1 MNTTLTPTSIS
12 VAASQRSGWARGA
25 LVLAL
30 FGALSACAV
39 PPSEPVALKTA
50 ATLTPPSPS
59 TRDLTLMPP
68 PRGKVIAA
76 VYGFRDQ
83 TGQYKPSPDSSFST
97 SVTQGAAS
105 MLIKALKDSGWFT
118 PVERESLQELLTER
132 RIVRARDNPEETG
145 GPGDVPPLLAA
156 SILLDGGIIAYESN
170 LRTGGVGARFLGV
183 GASTQY
189 RMDQVTINL
198 RSIDIRTGAV
208 LQTVSTTKTIFSY
221 ELTPSVYKFVNYT
234 DLFEFEAGITSNEP
248 AQLSVKEAIEA
259 AVIHLTIQGIKDGNW
274 RLRNEA
280 DWNSPLIQRYLAAA
294 EGETY
299 DVVQMPTDGVGG
311 PKLPPDSG
319 EGSQRPES

>member
-1 MNTTLTPTSIS
+1 MNKRIEHRKCTSGRLMARS
-12 VAASQRSGWARGA
+12 AA
-25 LVLAL
+25 LI
-30 FGALSACAV
+30 ALSASLGACAV
-39 PPSEPVALKTA
+39 PPRDPVHPTTA

-59 TRDLTLMPP
+59 TRDLMRLPP
-68 PRGKVIAA
+68 PRGKVVTA

-97 SVTQGAAS
+97 SVTQGAAA
-105 MLIKALKDSGWFT
+105 MLIKALKDSGWYT

-132 RIVRARDNPEETG
+132 RIVRAVEAPNSQVVTN
-145 GPGDVPPLLAA
+145 DVPPLLPA

-189 RMDQVTINL
+189 RMDQVTVNL
-198 RSIDIRTGAV
+198 RSIDIRTGAI
-208 LQTVSTTKTIFSY
+208 LHSVSTTKTIFSY
-221 ELTPSVYKFVNYT
+221 ELTPNVYKFVNYT

-274 RLRNEA
+274 RLNNQA
-280 DWNSPLIQRYLAAA
+280 DWDSPILQRYLAAA
-294 EGETY
+294 QSDTY
-299 DVVQMPTDGVGG
+299 DVVQHSTEGLVNTN
-311 PKLPPDSG
+311 LTPDSG
-319 EGSQRPES
+319 GGSAQPSS

>member
-1 MNTTLTPTSIS
+1 MNIRTQKRGGPLGRKIARS
-12 VAASQRSGWARGA
+12 AAVIA
-25 LVLAL
+25 LAGGL
-30 FGALSACAV
+30 GACAV
-39 PPSEPVALKTA
+39 PPRDPVQPSTA

-59 TRDLTLMPP
+59 TRDLLRLPP
-68 PRGKVIAA
+68 PRGKVVAA

-97 SVTQGAAS
+97 SVTQGAAA

-132 RIVRARDNPEETG
+132 RIVRAVEPDEQSASN
-145 GPGDVPPLLAA
+145 VPPLLPA

-198 RSIDIRTGAV
+198 RSIDIRTGAI
-208 LQTVSTTKTIFSY
+208 LHSVSTTKTIFSY
-221 ELTPSVYKFVNYT
+221 ELTPNVYKFVNYT

-259 AVIHLTIQGIKDGNW
+259 AVIHLTIQGMKDGNW
-274 RLRNEA
+274 RLRNQE

-294 EGETY
+294 QSDVY
-299 DVVQMPTDGVGG
+299 DVVQHATGG
-311 PKLPPDSG
+311 LDTPQPPPDSG
-319 EGSQRPES
+319 AGSPPPSS

>member
-1 MNTTLTPTSIS
+1 MKAPRHPDRAMSSRPWPT
-12 VAASQRSGWARGA
+12 RLMRGTA
-25 LVLAL
+25 VLSLLGGLA
-30 FGALSACAV
+30 ACAA
-39 PPSEPVALKTA
+39 PPSEPVQLTTA

-59 TRDLTLMPP
+59 TRDLAQLPP

-83 TGQYKPSPDSSFST
+83 TGQYKPAPDSSFST

-132 RIVRARDNPEETG
+132 RIVRAREHPDNG
-145 GPGDVPPLLAA
+145 ANGDVPPLLPA

-170 LRTGGVGARFLGV
+170 LRTGGIGARFLGV

-208 LQTVSTTKTIFSY
+208 LHSVSTTKTIFSY
-221 ELTPSVYKFVNYT
+221 EITPSIYKFVNYT
-234 DLFEFEAGITSNEP
+234 DLLEFEAGITKNEP

-280 DWNSPLIQRYLAAA
+280 DWNSPLIQRYLAAG
-294 EGETY
+294 EGVFN
-299 DVVQMPTDGVGG
+299 VVQMPTDTAA
-311 PKLPPDSG
+311 PKVLPPDAG
-319 EGSQRPES
+319 EGSAPPSS

>member
-1 MNTTLTPTSIS
+1 MNKRIQHRTLT
-12 VAASQRSGWARGA
+12 SGRLLARGA
-25 LVLAL
+25 AL
-30 FGALSACAV
+30 IALSAGLGACAV
-39 PPSEPVALKTA
+39 PLREPVQATTA

-59 TRDLTLMPP
+59 TRDLQQLPP
-68 PRGKVIAA
+68 PRGKVVAA

-97 SVTQGAAS
+97 SVTQGAAA
-105 MLIKALKDSGWFT
+105 MLIKALKDSGWYT

-132 RIVRARDNPEETG
+132 RIVRAME
-145 GPGDVPPLLAA
+145 GPNGQTMVNDVPPLLPA

-189 RMDQVTINL
+189 RMDQVTVNL
-198 RSIDIRTGAV
+198 RSIDIRTGAI
-208 LQTVSTTKTIFSY
+208 LHSVSTTKTIFSY
-221 ELTPSVYKFVNYT
+221 ELTPNVYKFVNYT

-274 RLRNEA
+274 RLANQD
-280 DWNSPLIQRYLAAA
+280 DWNSPVLQRYVAAA
-294 EGETY
+294 QSDTY
-299 DVVQMPTDGVGG
+299 DVTQHSTEAYANTN
-311 PKLPPDSG
+311 LTPDSG
-319 EGSQRPES
+319 DGSPSPSS

>member
-1 MNTTLTPTSIS
+1 MNTANHST
-12 VAASQRSGWARGA
+12 RGA
-25 LVLAL
+25 LRGTRRSRLARSTFALAL
-30 FGALSACAV
+30 LGALTACAV
-39 PPSEPVALKTA
+39 PPSEPVQLKTA

-59 TRDLTLMPP
+59 TRDLSLMPP
-68 PRGKVIAA
+68 ARGKVIAA

-132 RIVRARDNPEETG
+132 RIVRAGEM
-145 GPGDVPPLLAA
+145 PGDAPAPTDVPPLLAA

-208 LQTVSTTKTIFSY
+208 LQSVSTTKTIFSY

-274 RLRNEA
+274 KLRNEA

-294 EGETY
+294 AGDTY
-299 DVVQMPTDGVGG
+299 NVVQMPTDGLGG
-311 PKLPPDSG
+311 PKLTPDTG
-319 EGSQRPES
+319 EGSPRPES

>member
-1 MNTTLTPTSIS
+1 MRTSTLRHGSDVGPRLLRS
-12 VAASQRSGWARGA
+12 VMLLTVVGT
-25 LVLAL
+25 
-30 FGALSACAV
+30 LSACAA
-39 PPSEPVALKTA
+39 PPSEPVQLKTA

-59 TRDLTLMPP
+59 TRDLQLMPP
-68 PRGKVIAA
+68 PRGKVVAA

-97 SVTQGAAS
+97 SVTQGAAA
-105 MLIKALKDSGWFT
+105 MLIKALKDSGWYT

-132 RIVRARDNPEETG
+132 RIVRAKEQPDD
-145 GPGDVPPLLAA
+145 PGTPTHVPALLPA

-170 LRTGGVGARFLGV
+170 VRTGGVGARFLGV

-198 RSIDIRTGAV
+198 RSIDIRTGAIM
-208 LQTVSTTKTIFSY
+208 QSVSTTKTIFSY
-221 ELTPSVYKFVNYT
+221 EFTPNVYKFVNYT

-259 AVIHLTIQGIKDGNW
+259 AVIHLTIQGMKDGHW
-274 RLRNEA
+274 RLRNEQ

-294 EGETY
+294 KSDTY
-299 DVVQMPTDGVGG
+299 DVVQHSVQETGATT
-311 PKLPPDSG
+311 LTPDAG
-319 EGSQRPES
+319 EGSARPSS

>member
-1 MNTTLTPTSIS
+1 MKTRT
-12 VAASQRSGWARGA
+12 QQHSGQLSRKVARGTA
-25 LVLAL
+25 VLILAGSL
-30 FGALSACAV
+30 GACAV
-39 PPSEPVALKTA
+39 PPRDPVQPTTA

-59 TRDLTLMPP
+59 TRDLMRLPP
-68 PRGKVIAA
+68 PRGKVVAA

-97 SVTQGAAS
+97 SVTQGAAA
-105 MLIKALKDSGWFT
+105 MLIKALKDSGWYT

-132 RIVRARDNPEETG
+132 RIVRAIDPEETS
-145 GPGDVPPLLAA
+145 PSAVPPLIPA

-198 RSIDIRTGAV
+198 RSIDIRTGAI
-208 LQTVSTTKTIFSY
+208 LHSVSTTKTIFSY
-221 ELTPSVYKFVNYT
+221 ELTPNVYKFVNYT

-259 AVIHLTIQGIKDGNW
+259 AVIHLTIQGLRDGNW
-274 RLRNEA
+274 RLRNPD
-280 DWNSPLIQRYLAAA
+280 DWNSPIIQRYLAAA
-294 EGETY
+294 QSDVY
-299 DVVQMPTDGVGG
+299 DVVQHTTNGVNQTE
-311 PKLPPDSG
+311 LTPDSG
-319 EGSQRPES
+319 EGSKPVSS

>member
-1 MNTTLTPTSIS
+1 MNTPRHPARNGARRPRTTRLI
-12 VAASQRSGWARGA
+12 RST
-25 LVLAL
+25 LAL
-30 FGALSACAV
+30 SVVGVLSACAV
-39 PPSEPVALKTA
+39 PPSEPVQLTTA

-59 TRDLTLMPP
+59 TRDLSQLPA

-132 RIVRARDNPEETG
+132 RIVRAREFPENGTT
-145 GPGDVPPLLAA
+145 GDVPPLLAA

-170 LRTGGVGARFLGV
+170 LRTGGIGARFLGV

-189 RMDQVTINL
+189 RMDQVTVNL

-208 LQTVSTTKTIFSY
+208 LHSVSTTKTIFSY
-221 ELTPSVYKFVNYT
+221 EVTPSVYKFVNYT
-234 DLFEFEAGITSNEP
+234 DLLEFEAGITRNEP

-294 EGETY
+294 EGETVN
-299 DVVQMPTDGVGG
+299 VVQTPGTAARA
-311 PKLPPDSG
+311 PALAPDPG
-319 EGSQRPES
+319 EGSTRIES